1 MAYINGFF
9 RIYLNGVSRFK
20 YETYDSEERYNY
32 LIKYLIQRYKNYEE
46 LIVIKYEDIKGNV
59 EIVYKNR

>member
-1 MAYINGFF
+1 MEYINGFF

-46 LIVIKYEDIKGNV
+46 LVVVKYEDIKGNIK
-59 EIVYKNR
+59 IVYKNR